1 MDVRLL
7 RYFIAIAELGS
18 FSAAARYVNVAQPAL
33 SRHIKALETRFGT
46 RLLVRSPRGITMT
59 AAGERLF
66 RYALTILRQIEMV
79 PAVIKDM
86 DQPITGLVKLGL
98 PCSVSPILSVPLLTR
113 ARRDLPQVRV
123 HIIEALSGYLGEWVQ
138 TRRIDL
144 AVLFDAEPSP
154 NYRLDPLLVEELCL
168 VGPTSAFDRTART
181 VSFTALGNYPLV
193 IPGVSH
199 SLRHLLEAMA
209 RSHGVM
215 LDIRYE
221 VDSRTVE
228 LQLVRAGDAFAILT
242 EGAVREEVASGR
254 VRALKILHPS
264 VSRSVSL
271 ATSAL
276 PGGTVA
282 CEAVR
287 RLIVDVAKELQ
298 ATDVWR
304 AAYAPNLT
312 PARDAVRA
320 VRRSAPERGGQTTAY
335 AGGSRIKRLSMP
347 GADPTPPAAR

>member
-18 FSAAARYVNVAQPAL
+18 FSAAARYLNVAQPAL
-33 SRHIKALETRFGT
+33 SRHIKALETRFDT
-46 RLLVRSPRGITMT
+46 RLLVRSPRGIAMT

-66 RYALTILRQIEMV
+66 RYGLTILRQIEMV
-79 PAVIKDM
+79 PAVVKDM

-98 PCSVSPILSVPLLTR
+98 PCSVSPILSVPLLAR
-113 ARRDLPQVRV
+113 AKRDLPQVRV

-138 TRRIDL
+138 TRRLDL
-144 AVLFDAEPSP
+144 AVLFDAAPSP

-168 VGPTSAFDRTART
+168 VGPTNAFDHAART
-181 VSFTALGNYPLV
+181 VPFSALGNYPLV

-199 SLRHLLEAMA
+199 SLRHLLEAMT
-209 RSHGVM
+209 RSHGVT

-228 LQLVRAGDAFAILT
+228 LQLMRAGDAFAILT
-242 EGAVREEVASGR
+242 EGAVQEDVASGR
-254 VRALKILHPS
+254 LRALKILYPS

-271 ATSAL
+271 ATSGL
-276 PGGTVA
+276 PGGTIA

-287 RLIVDVAKELQ
+287 RLIPDVTRELQ
-298 ATDVWR
+298 AAGTWR
-304 AAYAPNLT
+304 AAHAPTLT
-312 PARDAVRA
+312 QPRDMARPSG
-320 VRRSAPERGGQTTAY
+320 RSVPGRGDVLTAY
-335 AGGSRIKRLSMP
+335 TNGSDTLHARGP
-347 GADPTPPAAR
+347 GVSGLPPAL